1 MVNSRTAIDKITQKY
16 TLKTKRIKILHCKKN
31 HLTKKSSKQ
40 GTDKQK
46 TQTYRLK

>member
-31 HLTKKSSKQ
+31 HLTKKAVNKEQ
-40 GTDKQK
+40 INKKHRHID
-46 TQTYRLK
+46 

>member
-16 TLKTKRIKILHCKKN
+16 SLKAKRIKILHCKKN